1 MSSRYEK
8 GAASIPLVLGIGI
21 LVFLIAISVTSVETA
36 RIYLTQ
42 ANTDGAQALQYA
54 EGGIRDALEQLAR
67 DRDLGTTTPVVFNI
81 DMATSGCVT
90 LRACTQVAINN
101 SASATSTARIISALG
116 YYRNA
121 RKGLQA
127 SVLFDP
133 SGWGALSV
141 STLTETL
148 NPVGL

>member
-1 MSSRYEK
+1 MSRRTK

-42 ANTDGAQALQYA
+42 ANVDGAQAMQYA
-54 EGGIRDALEQLAR
+54 EIGERDALMQLAR
-67 DRDLGTTTPVVFNI
+67 NRNFGTTTPAI
-81 DMATSGCVT
+81 YAIEMATSGCVT
-90 LRACTQVAINN
+90 LRACAQVAVSNG
-101 SASATSTARIISALG
+101 AGTATSPKIVSVLG

-127 SVLFDP
+127 AVVFDD
-133 SGWGALSV
+133 SGWGALRIV
-141 STLTETL
+141 SFSETL
-148 NPVGL
+148 EPVGL